1 MEGKAVKCQ
10 VSTAKRRD
18 CNKRKSW
25 IRLRSELGLIQIT
38 CIISLK
44 TCGKLTVLNE
54 QIGCVLQRRHP
65 TSNRSMSGRRK
76 QSRPRI
82 KQSGWREIAKGGDP
96 PPFSFLQMTKTI
108 SLLLLAV
115 YLCPY
120 PAMCQSQTAGRPQ
133 ASPDEYAYAQPGGKE
148 LKLYVFQPP
157 GGDHRGL
164 RGAVVIFHG
173 GGWNQGTAAWTFGQ
187 ARYFASLGMAG
198 ISVEYR
204 LANGEEVTPFE
215 CVADA
220 KAAIQWVRRHA
231 QELNIDAK
239 RIAAY
244 GESAGGLLAAA
255 SAITSE
261 DATKEEKDS
270 VPNALVL
277 FSPAL
282 NADSSEHFQKMLRPG
297 QDAGAILPELHIRG
311 GMPATIIVTGEL
323 DKMPSAAKMAEF
335 CEKMKRTHNRCELHI
350 YPGVGHMLMSPGKD
364 KEERDKASKTGFDA
378 FLKID
383 LFLQSLGFL
392 PPAPRKN

>member
-1 MEGKAVKCQ
+1 MGLVAEWWDYFVYLSKTVAQ
-10 VSTAKRRD
+10 
-18 CNKRKSW
+18 
-25 IRLRSELGLIQIT
+25 ELGLAVCPWSPIAGGF
-38 CIISLK
+38 LA
-44 TCGKLTVLNE
+44 GKYRREGNSGRGEGRLEQTKDHPVLGKVFTSDQNWRIVNSVVDVAK
-54 QIGCVLQRRHP
+54 QIGK
-65 TSNRSMSGRRK
+65 T
-76 QSRPRI
+76 
-82 KQSGWREIAKGGDP
+82 
-96 PPFSFLQMTKTI
+96 FSFLQMTKTI

-120 PAMCQSQTAGRPQ
+120 PAMCQSQRAGGPQ

-148 LKLYVFQPP
+148 LKLYVFRPP

-164 RGAVVIFHG
+164 PGAVVIFHG

-282 NADSSEHFQKMLRPG
+282 NAESSEHFQKMLRPG

-350 YPGVGHMLMSPGKD
+350 YPGVGHMLMPAGED

>member
-1 MEGKAVKCQ
+1 MGLVAEWWDYFVYLSKTVAQ
-10 VSTAKRRD
+10 
-18 CNKRKSW
+18 
-25 IRLRSELGLIQIT
+25 ELGLAVCPWSPIAGGF
-38 CIISLK
+38 LA
-44 TCGKLTVLNE
+44 GKYRREGNSGRGEGRLEQTKDHPVLGKVFTSDQNWRIVNSVVDVAK
-54 QIGCVLQRRHP
+54 QIGK
-65 TSNRSMSGRRK
+65 T
-76 QSRPRI
+76 
-82 KQSGWREIAKGGDP
+82 
-96 PPFSFLQMTKTI
+96 FSFLQMTKTI

-120 PAMCQSQTAGRPQ
+120 PAMCQSQRAGGPQ

-148 LKLYVFQPP
+148 LKLYVFRPP

-164 RGAVVIFHG
+164 PGAVVIFHG

-261 DATKEEKDS
+261 LATKEEKDS

-282 NADSSEHFQKMLRPG
+282 NAESSEHFQKMLRPG

-350 YPGVGHMLMSPGKD
+350 YPGVGHMLMPPGED

-378 FLKID
+378 FLKMD
-383 LFLQSLGFL
+383 LFLKSLGFL
-392 PPAPRKN
+392 PPEPRKN

>member
-1 MEGKAVKCQ
+1 MGLVAEWWDYFVYLSKTVAQ
-10 VSTAKRRD
+10 
-18 CNKRKSW
+18 
-25 IRLRSELGLIQIT
+25 ELGLAVCPWSPIAGGF
-38 CIISLK
+38 LA
-44 TCGKLTVLNE
+44 GKYRREGNSGRGEGRLEQTKDHPVLGKVFTSDQNWRIVNSVVDVAK
-54 QIGCVLQRRHP
+54 QIGK
-65 TSNRSMSGRRK
+65 T
-76 QSRPRI
+76 
-82 KQSGWREIAKGGDP
+82 
-96 PPFSFLQMTKTI
+96 FSFLQMTKTI

-120 PAMCQSQTAGRPQ
+120 PAMCQSQRAGGPQ

-148 LKLYVFQPP
+148 LKLYVFRPP

-164 RGAVVIFHG
+164 PGAVVIFHG

-261 DATKEEKDS
+261 LATKEEKDS

-282 NADSSEHFQKMLRPG
+282 NAESSEHFQKMLRPG

-350 YPGVGHMLMSPGKD
+350 YPGVGHMLMPAGED

>member
-1 MEGKAVKCQ
+1 MGLVAEWWDYFVYLSKTVAQ
-10 VSTAKRRD
+10 
-18 CNKRKSW
+18 
-25 IRLRSELGLIQIT
+25 ELGLAVCPWSPIAGGF
-38 CIISLK
+38 LA
-44 TCGKLTVLNE
+44 GKYRREGNSGRGEGRLEQTKDHPVLGKVFTSDQNWRIVNSVVDVAK
-54 QIGCVLQRRHP
+54 QIGK
-65 TSNRSMSGRRK
+65 T
-76 QSRPRI
+76 
-82 KQSGWREIAKGGDP
+82 
-96 PPFSFLQMTKTI
+96 FSFLQMTKTI

-120 PAMCQSQTAGRPQ
+120 PAMCQSQRAGGPQ

-148 LKLYVFQPP
+148 LKLYVFRPP

-164 RGAVVIFHG
+164 PGAVVIFHG

-282 NADSSEHFQKMLRPG
+282 NAESSEHFQKMLRPG

-350 YPGVGHMLMSPGKD
+350 YPGVGHMLMPPRED
-364 KEERDKASKTGFDA
+364 KEERDKASKMGFDA

-383 LFLQSLGFL
+383 LFLKSLGFL
-392 PPAPRKN
+392 PPEPRKN

>member
-1 MEGKAVKCQ
+1 
-10 VSTAKRRD
+10 
-18 CNKRKSW
+18 
-25 IRLRSELGLIQIT
+25 
-38 CIISLK
+38 
-44 TCGKLTVLNE
+44 
-54 QIGCVLQRRHP
+54 
-65 TSNRSMSGRRK
+65 
-76 QSRPRI
+76 
-82 KQSGWREIAKGGDP
+82 
-96 PPFSFLQMTKTI
+96 
-108 SLLLLAV
+108 
-115 YLCPY
+115 
-120 PAMCQSQTAGRPQ
+120 MCQSQRAGGPQ

-148 LKLYVFQPP
+148 LKLYVFRPP

-164 RGAVVIFHG
+164 PGAVVIFHG

-282 NADSSEHFQKMLRPG
+282 NAESSEHFQKMLRPG

-335 CEKMKRTHNRCELHI
+335 CEKMNRMHNRCELHI
-350 YPGVGHMLMSPGKD
+350 YPGVGHMLMPPGED

-378 FLKID
+378 FLKMD
-383 LFLQSLGFL
+383 LFLKSLGFL
-392 PPAPRKN
+392 PPEPRKN

>member
-1 MEGKAVKCQ
+1 MGLVAEWWDYFVYLSKTVAQ
-10 VSTAKRRD
+10 
-18 CNKRKSW
+18 
-25 IRLRSELGLIQIT
+25 ELGLAVCPWSPIAGGF
-38 CIISLK
+38 LA
-44 TCGKLTVLNE
+44 GKYRREGNSGRGEGRLEQTKDHPVLGKVFTSDQNWRIVNSVVDVAK
-54 QIGCVLQRRHP
+54 QIGK
-65 TSNRSMSGRRK
+65 T
-76 QSRPRI
+76 
-82 KQSGWREIAKGGDP
+82 
-96 PPFSFLQMTKTI
+96 FSFLQMTKTI

-120 PAMCQSQTAGRPQ
+120 PAMCQSQRAGGPQ

-148 LKLYVFQPP
+148 LKLYVFRPP

-164 RGAVVIFHG
+164 PGAVVIFHG

-282 NADSSEHFQKMLRPG
+282 NAESSEHFQKMLRPG

-350 YPGVGHMLMSPGKD
+350 YPGVGHMLMPAGED

-378 FLKID
+378 FLKMD
-383 LFLQSLGFL
+383 LFLKSLGFL
-392 PPAPRKN
+392 PPEPRKN

>member
-1 MEGKAVKCQ
+1 MGLVAEWWDYFVYLSKTVAQ
-10 VSTAKRRD
+10 
-18 CNKRKSW
+18 
-25 IRLRSELGLIQIT
+25 ELGLAVCPWSPIAGGF
-38 CIISLK
+38 LA
-44 TCGKLTVLNE
+44 GKYRREGNSGRGEGRLEQTKDHPVLGKVFTSDQNWRIVNSVVDVAK
-54 QIGCVLQRRHP
+54 QIGK
-65 TSNRSMSGRRK
+65 T
-76 QSRPRI
+76 
-82 KQSGWREIAKGGDP
+82 
-96 PPFSFLQMTKTI
+96 FSFLQMTKTI

-120 PAMCQSQTAGRPQ
+120 PAMCQSQRAGGPQ

-148 LKLYVFQPP
+148 LKLYVFRPP

-164 RGAVVIFHG
+164 PGAVVIFHG

-350 YPGVGHMLMSPGKD
+350 YPGVGHMLMPAGED

-378 FLKID
+378 FLKMD
-383 LFLQSLGFL
+383 LFLKSLGFL
-392 PPAPRKN
+392 PPEPRKN

>member
-1 MEGKAVKCQ
+1 MGLVAEWWDYFVYLSKTVAQ
-10 VSTAKRRD
+10 
-18 CNKRKSW
+18 
-25 IRLRSELGLIQIT
+25 ELGLAVCPWSPIAGGF
-38 CIISLK
+38 LA
-44 TCGKLTVLNE
+44 GKYRREGNSGRGEGRLEQTKDHPVLGKVFTSDQNWRIVNSVVDVAK
-54 QIGCVLQRRHP
+54 QIGK
-65 TSNRSMSGRRK
+65 T
-76 QSRPRI
+76 
-82 KQSGWREIAKGGDP
+82 
-96 PPFSFLQMTKTI
+96 FSFLQMTKTI

-120 PAMCQSQTAGRPQ
+120 PAMCQSQRAGGPQ

-148 LKLYVFQPP
+148 LKLYVFRPP

-164 RGAVVIFHG
+164 PGAVVIFHG

-282 NADSSEHFQKMLRPG
+282 NAESSEHFQKMLRPG

-335 CEKMKRTHNRCELHI
+335 CEKMNRMHNRCELHI
-350 YPGVGHMLMSPGKD
+350 YPGVGHMLMPPGED

-378 FLKID
+378 FLKMD
-383 LFLQSLGFL
+383 LFLKSLGFL
-392 PPAPRKN
+392 PPEPRKN